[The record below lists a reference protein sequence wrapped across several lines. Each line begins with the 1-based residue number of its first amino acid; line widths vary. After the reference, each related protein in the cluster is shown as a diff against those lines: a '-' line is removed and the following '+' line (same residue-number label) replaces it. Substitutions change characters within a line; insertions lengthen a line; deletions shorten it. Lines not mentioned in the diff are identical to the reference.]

1 MWEWMLETRGESTPV
16 AAPLVPWSRSFASID
31 AALEWLETAMLPTQG
46 GALRLIGPW
55 VEIFLRPE
63 IVRGVESYRAALPA
77 GVKLPSVDTA
87 RVGEVVTS
95 ATSATPEL
103 VELVEA
109 IERTAADPSALP
121 SVAIS
126 LSDWESCS
134 ATQRQAI
141 ALALMAGGRLER
153 SAMPVKISGRTLNAL
168 EASGLIA
175 LERDAAGVWSAFSTS
190 IDDDIEL
197 EGAIGLFCSESGLV
211 APVPSER
218 IVVEDA
224 AEEVA
229 AAEDPFE
236 VEAVAEEVAA
246 EEGAAEEVAAEEVAA
261 EDPFEFEAVAEEVA
275 AEEVVAEE
283 VVAEE
288 VAAAAA
294 PAATPIPTSPV
305 CNLCGVV
312 GMPGEEL
319 TAGACADCVPAEVVA
334 RLRRTLAADPA
345 ASFVSVE
352 GAVVEIFDVELGGWM
367 HNRFMSE
374 ATAQKIGAKAAEA
387 FAAGGDVLA
396 KFRGTAGAMLKAG
409 RA

>member
-16 AAPLVPWSRSFASID
+16 AAPLVPWSRSFASIGE
-31 AALEWLETAMLPTQG
+31 ALEWLETAKLPTQG
-46 GALRLIGPW
+46 GALRLIGPR

-63 IVRGVESYRAALPA
+63 IVRGVDSYRAALPA

-197 EGAIGLFCSESGLV
+197 EGAIGLFCSESGIGT
-211 APVPSER
+211 PVPSER

-236 VEAVAEEVAA
+236 FEV
-246 EEGAAEEVAAEEVAA
+246 V
-261 EDPFEFEAVAEEVA
+261 

-283 VVAEE
+283 VVAEEVAAEE

-319 TAGACADCVPAEVVA
+319 AAGACADCVPAEVVA
-334 RLRRTLAADPA
+334 RLRRTLAADPD

-352 GAVVEIFDVELGGWM
+352 GAIVEIFDVELGGWM